1 MQVHGFTCGL
11 DDLVLKSKVNKI
23 RRNLIEET
31 HSETVSEICKH
42 FICKEPAG
50 VNYFGRSKYK
60 CDQNGDYI
68 DDGARIHVKETQEIL
83 HHIERKIVTEERAT
97 EELDSEYKHHLY

>member
-11 DDLVLKSKVNKI
+11 DDLVLKSKVNKT

-60 CDQNGDYI
+60 CD
-68 DDGARIHVKETQEIL
+68 
-83 HHIERKIVTEERAT
+83 
-97 EELDSEYKHHLY
+97 